1 MEFYW
6 RNNMKNAWKWI
17 LGIILGLSIVALTV
31 LPFFMR
37 LGIRM
42 MPNVQ
47 RFGER
52 GFRGFHMD
60 GPFGMMGGGYM
71 GGGMWGGLM
80 AIRMVVLPLLVIA
93 LLVLIS
99 YWIGNAR
106 RQKISAQVPAQPV
119 IQEPLPV
126 VASVEAE
133 KHCKSCGKHLETEWM
148 TCPFCGTKV
157 E

>member
-1 MEFYW
+1 
-6 RNNMKNAWKWI
+6 MKNAWKWI
-17 LGIILGLSIVALTV
+17 LGIFLGLSVVALAV

-37 LGIRM
+37 LGFRM

-80 AIRMVVLPLLVIA
+80 ALRMVILPVLVIA
-93 LLVLIS
+93 LLVLIGF
-99 YWIGNAR
+99 WIGSAR
-106 RQKISAQVPAQPV
+106 RQN
-119 IQEPLPV
+119 V
-126 VASVEAE
+126 VAQGSTQPITQGPVAAVAAPEAE
-133 KHCKSCGKHLETEWM
+133 KLCKSCGKHLETEWM